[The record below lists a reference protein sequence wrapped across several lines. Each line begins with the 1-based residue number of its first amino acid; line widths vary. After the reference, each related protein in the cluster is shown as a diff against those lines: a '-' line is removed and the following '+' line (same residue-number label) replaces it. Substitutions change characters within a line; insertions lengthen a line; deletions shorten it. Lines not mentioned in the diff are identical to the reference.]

1 MALIYTLICLSCLLV
16 LYCMIVIGYEIMTD
30 YYIQRDYPKSTQ
42 EIPEGQMDDGFFM
55 SAMYLDMG
63 NDL

>member
-1 MALIYTLICLSCLLV
+1 MVLDCLIV
-16 LYCMIVIGYEIMTD
+16 VGYEIMTD
-30 YYIQRDYPKSTQ
+30 YYVQRDYPKSTQ
-42 EIPEGQMDDGFFM
+42 EIPDGQMDDGFFM

>member
-1 MALIYTLICLSCLLV
+1 MALIYSLFSVFCILV
-16 LYCMIVIGYEIMTD
+16 LYLFIVMGYEVMTD

>member
-16 LYCMIVIGYEIMTD
+16 LYYLIVLGYEIMTD
-30 YYIQRDYPKSTQ
+30 YYVQRDYPKSTQ

>member
-1 MALIYTLICLSCLLV
+1 MALIYTLLSLFSLLV
-16 LYCMIVIGYEIMTD
+16 LYCMIVIGYGIMTE

-42 EIPEGQMDDGFFM
+42 EIPDGQMDDGFFM